1 MFKKSMMV
9 ILACGLG
16 IGLFI
21 GCGGGSS
28 SPSDGG
34 DKKRVKCFV

>member
-1 MFKKSMMV
+1 MFKKSMIA

-16 IGLFI
+16 VGLFI

-28 SPSDGG
+28 ASPDDG
-34 DKKRVKCFV
+34 